1 MHTFHYIHVLSW
13 YASYAYHFGNKMP
26 ITNLLHVYPCYI
38 ITTSNELLPRYKYV
52 YIHYSKELKEHML
65 RTAYLEYHKCYNLI
79 MLYASRGLCKLRNK
93 SRFNYQ
99 CGGDNAC
106 RCRCASTPPYMDW
119 IYWLT
124 ETFKKFELSNY

>member
-1 MHTFHYIHVLSW
+1 MAKIVLDPYTLVLESHMW
-13 YASYAYHFGNKMP
+13 D
-26 ITNLLHVYPCYI
+26 LYPCMA
-38 ITTSNELLPRYKYV
+38 YV
-52 YIHYSKELKEHML
+52 IMMNVIHYSKELKEHML

-106 RCRCASTPPYMDW
+106 RCRGASTPPYMDW

-124 ETFKKFELSNY
+124 ETFTIFELSNY